1 MTVIFVK
8 HAVALLLRTEQEAG
22 TEIIALIV
30 WLAFMWMIFQEIVR
44 QIVMLLWSRSAY
56 GLEKT
61 ENGRLFIGVPAA
73 DT

>member
-8 HAVALLLRTEQEAG
+8 HAVDLLLRTEQEAG

-30 WLAFMWMIFQEIVR
+30 WLAFMWMIFQEIVQ

-56 GLEKT
+56 G
-61 ENGRLFIGVPAA
+61 
-73 DT
+73 